1 MDEGLIEK
9 KISSIRVY
17 EGGLLKVNKDVVE
30 LPNGKQAVREWI
42 EHPGAAAVV
51 PLLNNGKIVMVRQ
64 YRHPMGK
71 VTLEIPA
78 GKLDGPHEDPL
89 DCARRELKE
98 ETGYRAHTLIKLT
111 TIATTVGFSNE
122 VIHLYVAKDLDAG
135 LQCPD
140 EDEFINTVMISVD
153 EIDELIQTGKIDDA
167 KSVVS
172 LLMVKNF
179 IL

>member
-9 KISSIRVY
+9 KINSTRVY
-17 EGGLLKVNKDVVE
+17 DGVLLKVNKDVVE

-78 GKLDGPHEDPL
+78 GKLDGPDEDPL

-98 ETGYRAHTLIKLT
+98 
-111 TIATTVGFSNE
+111 
-122 VIHLYVAKDLDAG
+122 
-135 LQCPD
+135 
-140 EDEFINTVMISVD
+140 
-153 EIDELIQTGKIDDA
+153 
-167 KSVVS
+167 
-172 LLMVKNF
+172 
-179 IL
+179 